1 MHAAE
6 MPTLEYSIMLLDNCD
21 MITPSAPL
29 LQSTQGHRTT
39 PSVVSALLFKH
50 IKHALENTTDHL

>member
-6 MPTLEYSIMLLDNCD
+6 IPTLEYSIMLLDNCD
-21 MITPSAPL
+21 MITQSVPL
-29 LQSTQGHRTT
+29 FQSTQGHRTT

-50 IKHALENTTDHL
+50 NKHALENTNEQL